1 MQYVLTNDSTDYLVS
16 LTAQDFME
24 IIETNQQQ
32 AVHQAYN
39 TGACAGAIYTIVC
52 IFIWK
57 VIKSYFRTINNNKE
71 KEQEQ

>member
-32 AVHQAYN
+32 AVHQSYN
-39 TGACAGAIYTIVC
+39 TGVCAGAFYTIIC
-52 IFIWK
+52 ILIWK
-57 VIKSYFRTINNNKE
+57 LIKSYFRTITDK